1 MNERK
6 LRQLTELSKEARQLL
21 TKMIGQIGVGH
32 VGGSLSLIEALVY
45 LYYEEMR
52 VRPEEPGW
60 PDRDRIVLSKGH
72 AGPALYTLL
81 AMKGYFDKETLLT
94 LNQPG
99 TRLPSHCDMKLTT
112 GIDMTAG
119 SLGQGLSAA
128 VGMALAARMERK
140 DYRVYCIVG
149 DGEQQEGQIW
159 EAAMYAGSQELDNLV
174 VLVDDNGMQIDD
186 YTDAINAVRP
196 LDKRWEA
203 FGWATL
209 CIDGHN
215 FSDLEAALTHART
228 IKKRPTAIIMA
239 TVKGKGLSDAQ
250 HAPVARRRRR
260 RFAGTPIRNEEC
272 RHA

>member
-1 MNERK
+1 
-6 LRQLTELSKEARQLL
+6 
-21 TKMIGQIGVGH
+21 
-32 VGGSLSLIEALVY
+32 
-45 LYYEEMR
+45 
-52 VRPEEPGW
+52 
-60 PDRDRIVLSKGH
+60 
-72 AGPALYTLL
+72 
-81 AMKGYFDKETLLT
+81 
-94 LNQPG
+94 
-99 TRLPSHCDMKLTT
+99 MKLTT
-112 GIDMTAG
+112 GIDMSAG

-239 TVKGKGLSDAQ
+239 TVKGKGLS
-250 HAPVARRRRR
+250 VAEGKLSSHNMPLSPEDV
-260 RFAGTPIRNEEC
+260 AAALQELQ
-272 RHA
+272 

>member
-1 MNERK
+1 
-6 LRQLTELSKEARQLL
+6 
-21 TKMIGQIGVGH
+21 MIGQIGVGH

-159 EAAMYAGSQELDNLV
+159 EAAMYAGSQELDNLSCWWTTT
-174 VLVDDNGMQIDD
+174 GCRS
-186 YTDAINAVRP
+186 TTTPTRSTPCVRSTSVGKRSAGRPCASTAQLLGSRSRADPCPHHQEAPHRHHHGHGQGQRLSVAEGKLSSHNMP
-196 LDKRWEA
+196 LSPEDVA
-203 FGWATL
+203 
-209 CIDGHN
+209 
-215 FSDLEAALTHART
+215 AALQE
-228 IKKRPTAIIMA
+228 
-239 TVKGKGLSDAQ
+239 LQ
-250 HAPVARRRRR
+250 
-260 RFAGTPIRNEEC
+260 
-272 RHA
+272 

>member
-1 MNERK
+1 MW
-6 LRQLTELSKEARQLL
+6 A
-21 TKMIGQIGVGH
+21 V
-32 VGGSLSLIEALVY
+32 LSLIEALVY

-60 PDRDRIVLSKGH
+60 PDRDHIVLSKGH
-72 AGPALYTLL
+72 GPRCITLL
-81 AMKGYFDKETLLT
+81 AMKGYFDKGSLLT

-239 TVKGKGLSDAQ
+239 TVKGKGLS
-250 HAPVARRRRR
+250 VAEGKLSSHNMPLSPEDV
-260 RFAGTPIRNEEC
+260 AAALQELQ
-272 RHA
+272 

>member
-1 MNERK
+1 MK
-6 LRQLTELSKEARQLL
+6 HSVQELNDIAKEARRVTMKCIASLG
-21 TKMIGQIGVGH
+21 KGH
-32 VGGSLSLIEALVY
+32 VGGALDIVDALTV
-45 LYYEEMR
+45 LYYEEMNID
-52 VRPEEPGW
+52 PANPKMAG
-60 PDRDRIVLSKGH
+60 RDRLVLSKGH
-72 AGPALYTLL
+72 GGPGLYAILALKGFFDMKEIYTLN
-81 AMKGYFDKETLLT
+81 K
-94 LNQPG
+94 PG
-99 TRLPSHCDMKLTT
+99 TMLPSHCDRLLTP
-112 GIDMTAG
+112 GIDMTTG

-128 VGMALAARMERK
+128 VGMALADRIDGNGA
-140 DYRVYCIVG
+140 RVYCIIG
-149 DGEQQEGQIW
+149 DGESQEGQIW

-239 TVKGKGLSDAQ
+239 TVKGKGLS
-250 HAPVARRRRR
+250 VAEGKLSSHNMPLSPEDV
-260 RFAGTPIRNEEC
+260 AAALQELQ
-272 RHA
+272 

>member
-1 MNERK
+1 MDA
-6 LRQLTELSKEARQLL
+6 TLSKELRKLALEIRIGIVEQIQAR
-21 TKMIGQIGVGH
+21 GFGH
-32 VGGSLSLIEALVY
+32 IGGSLSLADALAV
-45 LYYEEMR
+45 LYGAVMR
-52 VRPEEPGW
+52 YDSQNPRW
-60 PDRDRIVLSKGH
+60 PDRDKLVCSKGH
-72 AGPALYTLL
+72 AGPAVYAAL
-81 AMKGYFDKETLLT
+81 AVRGFFPYEDLKT

-239 TVKGKGLSDAQ
+239 TVKGKGLS
-250 HAPVARRRRR
+250 VAEGKLSSHNMPLSPEDV
-260 RFAGTPIRNEEC
+260 AAALQELQ
-272 RHA
+272 

>member
-1 MNERK
+1 M
-6 LRQLTELSKEARQLL
+6 
-21 TKMIGQIGVGH
+21 
-32 VGGSLSLIEALVY
+32 
-45 LYYEEMR
+45 
-52 VRPEEPGW
+52 
-60 PDRDRIVLSKGH
+60 LSKGH

-99 TRLPSHCDMKLTT
+99 TRLPEPLRHEADHGHRHDRRAL
-112 GIDMTAG
+112 
-119 SLGQGLSAA
+119 LGQGLSAA

-215 FSDLEAALTHART
+215 FSSQEADLDPCRT

-239 TVKGKGLSDAQ
+239 TVKGKGLS
-250 HAPVARRRRR
+250 VAEGKLSSHNMPLSPEDV
-260 RFAGTPIRNEEC
+260 AAALQELQ
-272 RHA
+272 

>member
-1 MNERK
+1 MATIEELES
-6 LRQLTELSKEARQLL
+6 LRWDLRRDCVDIIMAGAGGH
-21 TKMIGQIGVGH
+21 IGGDMSVID
-32 VGGSLSLIEALVY
+32 ALMT
-45 LYYEEMR
+45 LYANHLNIS
-52 VRPEEPGW
+52 PETVDDPN
-60 PDRDRIVLSKGH
+60 RDRFVLSKGH

-239 TVKGKGLSDAQ
+239 TVKGKGLS
-250 HAPVARRRRR
+250 VAEGKLSSHNMPLSPEDV
-260 RFAGTPIRNEEC
+260 AAALQELQ
-272 RHA
+272 

>member
-32 VGGSLSLIEALVY
+32 VGGSLSS
-45 LYYEEMR
+45 
-52 VRPEEPGW
+52 
-60 PDRDRIVLSKGH
+60 SKRWSTFITRKCACAPKSR
-72 AGPALYTLL
+72 AGPTVTASCSPRPCRTALYTLL
-81 AMKGYFDKETLLT
+81 AMKGYFDKEILLT

-239 TVKGKGLSDAQ
+239 TVKGKGLS
-250 HAPVARRRRR
+250 VAEGKLSSHNMPLSPEDV
-260 RFAGTPIRNEEC
+260 AAALQELQ
-272 RHA
+272 